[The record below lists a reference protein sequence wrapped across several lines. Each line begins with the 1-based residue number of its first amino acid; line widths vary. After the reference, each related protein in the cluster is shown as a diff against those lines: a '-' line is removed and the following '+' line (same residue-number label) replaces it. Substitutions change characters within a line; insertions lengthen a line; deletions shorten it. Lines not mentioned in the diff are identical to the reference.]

1 MAKCWSYEAGKHG
14 RTVAVYERQPGGVL
28 YARAWDRTLAGGKG
42 GWRRISLKHRDRVA
56 AEQYADEQ
64 AAKLHSGAAEITV
77 ARVTLARVFALYEK
91 HRTPRKSAGER
102 GEDKRRSEMWT
113 LVLGGQKDP
122 HLVSQG
128 EWEKF
133 TDDRAAGAINAQG
146 VPVPEGERE
155 KVRART
161 VEGDLSWLRQVFGW
175 ATTWREGNGPYLMRE
190 NPVRGFEVPEVK
202 NVRRPVVTTTRYEK
216 VRAVSDN
223 VMMEV
228 RRGGKR
234 LKARSYLSELVDL
247 AWHTGRRVQAILQLR
262 YQDLRLGKTKTA
274 PFGAVE
280 WPGETDKEGR
290 AWYAPLN
297 AAARKAIDRVLA
309 ERPGIGGAFLFPRPN
324 DTSRPIRYELASDW
338 LMEAERRANVS
349 KHDGTL
355 WHGFRRGWV
364 TSRKRWPLKDR
375 ARAGGWAS
383 TETLAR
389 CYEQDDDETT
399 LRVVLEPAELREIEA

>member
-1 MAKCWSYEAGKHG
+1 M
-14 RTVAVYERQPGGVL
+14 
-28 YARAWDRTLAGGKG
+28 
-42 GWRRISLKHRDRVA
+42 
-56 AEQYADEQ
+56 
-64 AAKLHSGAAEITV
+64 
-77 ARVTLARVFALYEK
+77 
-91 HRTPRKSAGER
+91 
-102 GEDKRRSEMWT
+102 
-113 LVLGGQKDP
+113 
-122 HLVSQG
+122 
-128 EWEKF
+128 
-133 TDDRAAGAINAQG
+133 
-146 VPVPEGERE
+146 
-155 KVRART
+155 
-161 VEGDLSWLRQVFGW
+161 
-175 ATTWREGNGPYLMRE
+175 
-190 NPVRGFEVPEVK
+190 
-202 NVRRPVVTTTRYEK
+202 RRPVVTTNRYEK
-216 VRAVSDN
+216 VRTVSDQ

-247 AWHTGRRVQAILQLR
+247 AWHTGRRVQAILKLR

-290 AWYAPLN
+290 AWYAPLHGD
-297 AAARKAIDRVLA
+297 ARRAIDRVLA

-338 LMEAERRANVS
+338 LMEAERRASVP
-349 KHDGTL
+349 KHDGSL
-355 WHGFRRGWV
+355 WHAYRRGWV

-399 LRVVLEPAELREIEA
+399 LRVVSEPAELREIEA